1 MRPDEVFRVPRKIG
15 VHEDLKFFTLASLFF
30 DEIFSVQVPNHK
42 VYTHQVSRHSD
53 TVVKKYTKI
62 TQGVIFAVFYTIE
75 NH

>member
-15 VHEDLKFFTLASLFF
+15 GPSRFKLCTLASLVF

-42 VYTHQVSRHSD
+42 VYTDQVSRHSD

-62 TQGVIFAVFYTIE
+62 TQGAIFAVFYTIE